1 MAKPNQITPET
12 LTKEDFGSNLLRR
25 EIADQL
31 GLKISTV
38 YAWVSNSRDV
48 PDKHAQR
55 VCNVINTF
63 NYTMTGPDE
72 LNHNTGR

>member
-1 MAKPNQITPET
+1 MAKVQPITPET
-12 LTKEDFGSNLLRR
+12 LTKEDFGSNYLRR
-25 EIADQL
+25 KIADEL

-48 PDKHAQR
+48 PDKHAQTI
-55 VCNVINTF
+55 CDVINTF